1 VQGVHRGQ
9 NNVPDGL
16 TGQQAHSAK
25 DKPHQ
30 QQR

>member
-1 VQGVHRGQ
+1 VVKITYLD
-9 NNVPDGL
+9 NL

-25 DKPHQ
+25 VKPHQ